1 MSPHTNTL
9 DSNRRQQEVAMSN
22 PAGAGAPNERSPQQV
37 AHENALGE
45 ISDVLLN
52 LEHTTARAKKALIR
66 VRKAGGDTNVELALV
81 EALDDLRRTHKRLM
95 QDTYYA
101 GDSVRL
107 I

>member
-22 PAGAGAPNERSPQQV
+22 PAGAGVPNERSPQQV

-66 VRKAGGDTNVELALV
+66 VRKAGGDTEC
-81 EALDDLRRTHKRLM
+81 
-95 QDTYYA
+95 
-101 GDSVRL
+101 
-107 I
+107 